1 MDRIVKLFRI
11 LSKKEKQKLALLVFA
26 LLFSSFIGV
35 AGIASIMPFVSV
47 LANPGVIK
55 TNPILSWLYAT
66 LGFGDTNSFMLYL
79 GLVLLGI
86 FVFSN
91 IFLTMTIWMELH
103 FIRMVGYSMTRNLL
117 VKYLSQPYSF
127 YLMRNSA
134 ELSKNL
140 FSEVQQVLGYLVKPL
155 MEIITK
161 GILALAILVFLIIVN
176 PQLAL
181 AMGVLLGGTYA
192 LIFMFVKRKLTKN
205 GLQRVSMNTR
215 RFKLANEAFGGIK
228 DIKLLGKEEIYI
240 DRFSKPA
247 RLYEKSLA
255 VAQILGKMPKYAME
269 TVAFGGMLA
278 IVLFLFATRNEISE
292 ILPLL
297 ALYAFAGYRL
307 LPSLQD
313 MFAGVTQIRSNLAS
327 LDIIYNDLKGV
338 EGLKVPRR
346 TDTSVLP
353 FKQRIEIRR
362 ISFKYESAATF
373 VLKNFNI
380 DIQANSTVGVVG
392 PTGCGKTTLIDI
404 ILGLLIPAEGCMAVD
419 GTVIDDSNRHRW
431 QNNCGY
437 VPQQIFLADDTIT
450 RNIAYGVPDA
460 QIDMDA
466 VTRAA
471 KTANIHD
478 FVSREMTE
486 GYDTIVG
493 ERGVRLSGGQRQRI
507 GIARAL
513 YTDPSVIILDE
524 ATSALD
530 GLTETAIMEA
540 VNNLARKKTIIM
552 IAHRLPTVRRCDVIH
567 VMQKGKIVESGTY
580 TSLKKRSSYFK
591 ILSQN
596 NK

>member
-1 MDRIVKLFRI
+1 MDRIAKLFSI
-11 LSKKEKQKLALLVFA
+11 LSRKEKRKLALLVFA
-26 LLFSSFIGV
+26 LLVSSFIGV

-66 LGFGDTNSFMLYL
+66 LGFSDANSFMLYL
-79 GLVLLGI
+79 GVGLLGI

-91 IFLTMTIWMELH
+91 IFLTITIWMELH

-117 VKYLSQPYSF
+117 IKYLSQSYSF

-161 GILALAILVFLIIVN
+161 GILALSILVFLVIVN
-176 PQLAL
+176 PQLAFV
-181 AMGVLLGGTYA
+181 MGVLLGGAYV

-269 TVAFGGMLA
+269 TIAFGGMLA
-278 IVLFLFATRNEISE
+278 IVLFLFATKNEISD

-327 LDIIYNDLKGV
+327 LDILYNDLKGV
-338 EGLKVPRR
+338 SELEIPRR
-346 TDTSVLP
+346 NDGSVLA
-353 FKQRIEIRR
+353 FKEQFEIRKIR
-362 ISFKYESAATF
+362 FKYESASTRVF
-373 VLKNFNI
+373 NNFSI
-380 DIQANSTVGVVG
+380 SIKANSTIGLVG

-404 ILGLLIPAEGCMAVD
+404 MLGLLIPEGGSIVVD
-419 GTVIDDSNRHRW
+419 GVAIDDSNRHRW

-450 RNIAYGVPDA
+450 RNIAYGVPDDK
-460 QIDMDA
+460 IDMDA
-466 VTRAA
+466 VTKAA
-471 KTANIHD
+471 KIANIHD
-478 FVSREMTE
+478 FISREMPE

-513 YTDPSVIILDE
+513 YTDPAVLILDE

-530 GLTETAIMEA
+530 GMTETAIMEA

-567 VMQKGKIVESGTY
+567 VMQKGRIVESGTY
-580 TSLKKRSSYFK
+580 SSLKKRSSYFK
-591 ILSQN
+591 SLSRN
-596 NK
+596 SK